1 MHVRLRAGAS
11 VAPALPAL
19 IVSYSAGPGG
29 AERILADH
37 ASALGDDTCVACPE
51 GWLAE
56 AVRAPGLRH
65 FPLKRRRRE
74 LRGQTARAALRLAGH
89 AREVR
94 ELVTNLR
101 PRVVVA
107 WNMRSLIA
115 CGGLDA
121 PVVFQHNDLLP
132 HGPVASAVRAAAR
145 RADKVI

>member
-56 AVRAPGLRH
+56 QVRAQGLRV
-65 FPLKRRRRE
+65 FPLKERP
-74 LRGQTARAALRLAGH
+74 LGVRGNIPAAALRLAGH
-89 AREVR
+89 RREVR
-94 ELVTNLR
+94 RLVANLA

-107 WNMRSLIA
+107 WNMRSLLA
-115 CGGLDA
+115 CTGLDV
-121 PVVFQHNDLLP
+121 PLVFQHND
-132 HGPVASAVRAAAR
+132 
-145 RADKVI
+145 